1 MARKGEKAV
10 NSRKEVLIQGKH
22 AEQLLVLQQRQAQ
35 IQNQQNQLVLAL
47 RETQGGVRAIIGFY
61 VGKGEQAVDYDA
73 QRNMLSIEKLPE
85 EEKK

>member
-1 MARKGEKAV
+1 MAKKGSMAV
-10 NSRKEVLIQGKH
+10 NGRKEVLIQGKH

-35 IQNQQNQLVLAL
+35 IRNQQNQLVLAL
-47 RETQGGVRAIIGFY
+47 RETQGGVRAIIDFY